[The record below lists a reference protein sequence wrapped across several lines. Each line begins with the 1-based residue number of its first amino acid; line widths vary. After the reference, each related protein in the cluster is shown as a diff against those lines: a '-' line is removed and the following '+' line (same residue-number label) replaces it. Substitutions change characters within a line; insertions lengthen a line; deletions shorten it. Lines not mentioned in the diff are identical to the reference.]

1 MEIETIKETKKETAS
16 DVGNLGKRA
25 GVTDARITNRI
36 QEIRERISEAEEK
49 IEDMNTMYKENTKIK
64 NVLFQNIQ
72 EIQETVER
80 MSLRIIVI
88 EKSKES
94 QLKGPASI
102 FKQIIKQS
110 FIILKKEMPLNIQE
124 PYRIPNRWG

>member
-1 MEIETIKETKKETAS
+1 MEIETLKETKKETAS